1 MSEKVLHFYREKDV
15 DIITKNL
22 KKLEEKAQMTYLK
35 NNEPTINE
43 INKVY
48 DVIKQYIRENNLIVY
63 GGWAQ
68 NALIKSKNKN
78 DAFYSE
84 AETPDIEF
92 YSTEPLK
99 DLINLCDILHKKE
112 FKYVEGTEGVHP
124 ETYKIF
130 VNFINYADCSYM
142 PPNIFEN
149 IPTIE
154 VDGMKMSHPHF
165 MFIDALRVYVDPMT
179 SYFRLSKAF
188 PRFTKLIHHYPFNL
202 NNIYNKIEYETILDD
217 NTFDNINK
225 YIMNIVKDLKLI
237 IIGHKA
243 FNRLM
248 RKSKMKEE
256 LYVQEPY
263 TSAISYNFIED
274 RNRILNKL
282 KSKFGNKIS
291 FTKYNPFFQFTDKS
305 VEFYYNKELILKLYG
320 RNERCIVYDYSEKS
334 KYYYGSFQLIQLY
347 LLVNYFHGIIRQN
360 NFIKTVYLT
369 LFTRLLYAKEKYLN
383 DNNLDS
389 LSKSPFRE
397 FTIDCLGTPVN
408 LLRESR
414 LKMMKNFKQ
423 NRKAKF
429 RYKPKG
435 EPGKIPEFKFSN
447 SSGEPYN

>member
-1 MSEKVLHFYREKDV
+1 
-15 DIITKNL
+15 
-22 KKLEEKAQMTYLK
+22 MTYLK
-35 NNEPTINE
+35 NNEPTIDE

-48 DVIKQYIRENNLIVY
+48 NIIKQYIRDNNLIVY

-99 DLINLCDILHKKE
+99 DLINLCDLLHKKE
-112 FKYVEGTEGVHP
+112 FKYVEGAEGVHP

-142 PPNIFEN
+142 PPNIFKN

-154 VDGMKMSHPHF
+154 IDGMKMSHPHF

-217 NTFDNINK
+217 NTYDNINK
-225 YIMNIVKDLKLI
+225 YIMNIAKDLKLV

-243 FNRLM
+243 FNRLI
-248 RKSKMKEE
+248 RKSKMQEE

-263 TSAISYNFIED
+263 TSVISYNFIED
-274 RNRILNKL
+274 RNKILNKL

-305 VEFYYNKELILKLYG
+305 VEFYYDKELILKLYG
-320 RNERCIVYDYSEKS
+320 RNERCLVFDYSEKTNH
-334 KYYYGSFQLIQLY
+334 YYGSFQLIQLY

-369 LFTRLLYAKEKYLN
+369 LFTRLLHAKEKYLN

-389 LSKSPFRE
+389 LSKSPFQE
-397 FTIDCLGTPVN
+397 FKIDCLGTPVN

-414 LKMMKNFKQ
+414 LKMMKNIKE
-423 NRKAKF
+423 NRKVKF
-429 RYKPKG
+429 RYRPKG
-435 EPGKIPEFKFSN
+435 EQVKYLNLDFQIHQEN
-447 SSGEPYN
+447 HTINLIII

>member
-1 MSEKVLHFYREKDV
+1 MSEKILHFYREKDV

-22 KKLEEKAQMTYLK
+22 KKIEDKAQMTYLK
-35 NNEPTINE
+35 NNEPTIDE

-48 DVIKQYIRENNLIVY
+48 NIIKQYIRDNNLIVY

-99 DLINLCDILHKKE
+99 DLINLCDLLHKKE
-112 FKYVEGTEGVHP
+112 FKYVEGAEGVHP

-142 PPNIFEN
+142 PPNIFKN

-154 VDGMKMSHPHF
+154 IDGMKMSHPHF

-217 NTFDNINK
+217 NTYDNINK
-225 YIMNIVKDLKLI
+225 YIMNIAKDLKLV

-243 FNRLM
+243 FNRLI
-248 RKSKMKEE
+248 RKSKMQEE

-263 TSAISYNFIED
+263 TSVISYNFIED
-274 RNRILNKL
+274 RNKILNKL

-305 VEFYYNKELILKLYG
+305 VEFYYDKELILKLYG
-320 RNERCIVYDYSEKS
+320 RNERCLVFDYSEKTNH
-334 KYYYGSFQLIQLY
+334 YYGSFQLIQLY

-369 LFTRLLYAKEKYLN
+369 LFTRLLHAKEKYLN

-389 LSKSPFRE
+389 LSKSPFQE

-414 LKMMKNFKQ
+414 LKMMKNIKE
-423 NRKAKF
+423 NRRVKF
-429 RYKPKG
+429 RYRPKG
-435 EPGKIPEFKFSN
+435 EPGKIPEFRFSN

>member
-1 MSEKVLHFYREKDV
+1 MSKKILYFYREKDV

-22 KKLEEKAQMTYLK
+22 KNLEQKAQLSYIK

-43 INKVY
+43 RNKVY
-48 DVIKQYIRENNLIVY
+48 EVIKQYIKDNNLIIY

-68 NALIKSKNKN
+68 NALIKNKNNN

-92 YSTEPLK
+92 YSTEPVK
-99 DLINLCDILHKKE
+99 DLIKLCDILHKKE
-112 FKYVEGTEGVHP
+112 FKYIEGSEGVHP

-130 VNFINYADCSYM
+130 VNFINYADCTYM
-142 PPNIFEN
+142 PLNIFKN

-154 VDGMKMSHPHF
+154 IDGMKMTHPHF

-188 PRFTKLIHHYPFNL
+188 PRFTKLIYHYPFNL
-202 NNIYNKIEYETILDD
+202 NNIYNKIEYETILNENIYDD
-217 NTFDNINK
+217 INNI
-225 YIMNIVKDLKLI
+225 IMNIAKELKLV

-243 FNRLM
+243 FNRLI

-256 LYVQEPY
+256 FYVQEPY
-263 TSAISYNFIED
+263 ISLISYNFIED
-274 RNRILNKL
+274 RNKILNKL
-282 KSKFGNKIS
+282 KSKFEKKIS
-291 FTKYNPFFQFTDKS
+291 FIKYNPFFQFTDKS
-305 VEFYYNKELILKLYG
+305 VDFYYDKELILKLYG
-320 RNERCIVYDYSEKS
+320 RNEKCLVYDYSEKS
-334 KYYYGSFQLIQLY
+334 KYYYGSFQLVQLY
-347 LLVNYFHGIIRQN
+347 LLINYFYGVINQN

-383 DNNLDS
+383 ENNLTS

-397 FTIDCLGTPVN
+397 FIINCLGIPID

-414 LKMMKNFKQ
+414 LKMVKNFKEK
-423 NRKAKF
+423 RKFKF
-429 RYKPKG
+429 RYKPKN
-435 EPGKIPEFKFSN
+435 EPGKVPNFTFLN
-447 SSGEPYN
+447 SSGKPYE